1 MTSDGLLRLITAR
14 TALPHRLPSLSL
26 GMRLMRCGQTNQLTF
41 AQLRRRDFRGSASQ
55 TSAVERSSRLP
66 TDDGVLGAWNLPRL
80 KGARV
85 CRNPVQYA
93 MALCRTALESR
104 KRHLGSG
111 FNAYASPPEGNTD
124 TLGMDTRLCKSRFAG
139 SWFATAPSSRFLGMA
154 GTQPPTNSIGNCNKS
169 VGTTTHIGDKVWN

>member
-1 MTSDGLLRLITAR
+1 MTPDGLLRSNYPR
-14 TALPHRLPSLSL
+14 TALPHRLPSLSS
-26 GMRLMRCGQTNQLTF
+26 GMRSMRCGQTNQLTF

-55 TSAVERSSRLP
+55 ISAVERSSRLP

-124 TLGMDTRLCKSRFAG
+124 TSGMDTRLCKSRFAG

-154 GTQPPTNSIGNCNKS
+154 GTQPPSNTISNCTKTVYAVTH
-169 VGTTTHIGDKVWN
+169 VGEKAWN